1 MEDRRR
7 ALQVLILNTVAFT
20 VCFAGWMMNGV
31 LITFLVD
38 NDVFAWDK
46 AQMGWLIGI
55 PVLTGSI
62 MRLPVG
68 VLTDKYG
75 GRKVYTILMLISAIP
90 MYMTSMANEYYEFLG
105 ASLGFGLTGAA
116 FAVGIAYTS
125 VWFPKERQGT
135 ALGIFGVG
143 NAGSALT
150 SMGAP
155 VALRMLTDGGAN
167 IDAWRTLPKLY
178 ALALVIMAVLFYF
191 LTYEKRTPHSTGLT
205 LMQRL
210 EPLKYVRVWR
220 FGLYYFLVFGVFVA
234 LAQWLIPYYVNVY
247 TMSVATAGMM
257 AAIFSLPSGV
267 IRALG
272 GWMSDKFGARRVMY
286 WVLGSCLA
294 GCALLCVPRMDIESP
309 GSGVTAARGGTVTF
323 VSDTLIRV
331 DSRDYK
337 VRPEPAS
344 WRKHQDNTFLIFPS
358 GEFWQVPAVKVG
370 DKVVKKQLLARG
382 VTHLFFQANVWIFTF
397 IVFVVG
403 IMMGIGKAA
412 VYRHIPDYYPEQIG
426 VVGGIVGVVGGLG
439 GFFCP
444 ILFGYMLKSTGIW
457 TTSWIFLTAL
467 SLVCLLWMHFV
478 IQKMMR
484 SKAPVLMRH
493 IEDRHDHPVETQS
506 K

>member
-1 MEDRRR
+1 MQDRRR
-7 ALQVLILNTVAFT
+7 AVQVLVLNTLAFT

-31 LITFLVD
+31 LVTFLVD
-38 NDVFAWDK
+38 NDVFQWDK

-55 PVLTGSI
+55 PVLTGSLT
-62 MRLPVG
+62 RLPVG

-75 GRKVYTILMLISAIP
+75 GRRVYTILMLISAIP
-90 MYMTSMANEYYEFLG
+90 MFMTGAANEYYQFLF

-155 VALRMLTDGGAN
+155 FVLRWLTDNGTN
-167 IDAWRTLPKLY
+167 IDGWRTLPKLY
-178 ALALVIMAVLFYF
+178 AAALVIMAVVFYF
-191 LTYEKRTPHSTGLT
+191 MTYEKKLERSAGLS
-205 LMQRL
+205 LRQRL
-210 EPLKYVRVWR
+210 EPLKYLRVWR
-220 FGLYYFLVFGVFVA
+220 FGLYYFLVFGAFVA

-267 IRALG
+267 TRALG
-272 GWMSDKFGARRVMY
+272 GWISDRIGARRVMY
-286 WVLGSCLA
+286 MVLGSCLA

-309 GSGVTAARGGTVTF
+309 GPGVSSVRAGTVEF

-331 DSRDYK
+331 DQRDYAL
-337 VRPEPAS
+337 RPEPES
-344 WRKHQDNTFLIFPS
+344 WRAHHEHTIIVLPS
-358 GEFWQVPAVKVG
+358 GEFWHEPVVRVG
-370 DKVVKKQLLARG
+370 DTVEKKQLLARG
-382 VTHLFFQANVWIFTF
+382 ITHVFFQANVWVFTCILF
-397 IVFVVG
+397 FVGV
-403 IMMGIGKAA
+403 MMGMGMAA
-412 VYRHIPDYYPEQIG
+412 VFRYIPDYYPQQIG

-444 ILFGYMLKSTGIW
+444 ILFGYMLKWTGIW
-457 TTSWIFLTAL
+457 TTSWMFLAAL
-467 SLVCLLWMHFV
+467 SLVCLLWMHIV
-478 IQKMMR
+478 VQKMMR
-484 SKAPVLMRH
+484 SKAPMLMRQ
-493 IEDRHDHPVETQS
+493 IEERQD
-506 K
+506 